1 MRKLNLIALAVVGAT
16 VLAGCNP
23 DSVADKI
30 ETKAQKEVLRHLDEL
45 SAAEV
50 ALTFQKPLTS
60 LKPVATCY
68 VRTNADE
75 IAGSVSQSDAQKLQ
89 GYGPVST
96 KTGDTCS
103 DVGVNSQVK
112 DVQVEFDD
120 QTGDVLEIM
129 RSWANFQVK
138 QDFVSSVGVKDY
150 GQVTLRSP
158 EKDVK
163 GYDRQITISLSKEH
177 GEEVVVKSGFV
188 KHNADESA
196 WTVSPT
202 STTYKNVNDLLGH
215 NGIPNSVIKRTDA
228 NNIWDDNLLSL

>member
-1 MRKLNLIALAVVGAT
+1 MRKLNLIALAVAGAT

-45 SAAEV
+45 SAAEIS
-50 ALTFQKPLTS
+50 LTFQKPLST
-60 LKPVATCY
+60 LKPVQTCY
-68 VRTNADE
+68 VATNTDQVVAT
-75 IAGSVSQSDAQKLQ
+75 VSKSDAQKLE
-89 GYGPVST
+89 GFDPVT
-96 KTGDTCS
+96 TQAENTCS
-103 DVGVNSQVK
+103 QVGVNSQVK

-120 QTGDVLEIM
+120 QTGDVFEIM

-188 KHNADESA
+188 KHNADESD
-196 WTVSPT
+196 WTVSPK

-228 NNIWDDNLLSL
+228 NNIWTIIY